1 VTSDGLAALIE
12 PHIPALRRYAYALTR
27 DHARADDLV
36 QDALERVLGRWH
48 LRRDGGDLRAWMFAI
63 LHNRFIDDRRRDRS
77 GSRADAWHEGDGA
90 TAPEQDSALLRRDML
105 NALGGLSVDQ
115 RAVLLLVGVEGMS
128 YEAAG
133 RVLGIP
139 SGTVMSRLSRARDR
153 FRGLLDGER
162 RPLLRRVK

>member
-1 VTSDGLAALIE
+1 MTSDDLAALIE

-63 LHNRFIDDRRRDRS
+63 LHNRFIDDRRRNRS
-77 GSRADAWHEGDGA
+77 SGRGDAWHEGNGA
-90 TAPEQDSALLRRDML
+90 VAPEQDSALLRRDML
-105 NALGGLSVDQ
+105 NALGDLSDDQ

-139 SGTVMSRLSRARDR
+139 SGTVMSRLSRARNR
-153 FRGLLDGER
+153 FRGLLDGEQ